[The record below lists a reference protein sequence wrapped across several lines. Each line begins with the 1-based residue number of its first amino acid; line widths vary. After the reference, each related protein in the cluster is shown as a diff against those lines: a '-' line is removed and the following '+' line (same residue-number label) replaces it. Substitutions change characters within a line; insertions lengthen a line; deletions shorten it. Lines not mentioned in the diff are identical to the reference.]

1 MKFNRVLFLLLLV
14 CTTMFS
20 ASAQDMI
27 VKKNGTIIKA
37 KVIKDGSSEVEYNK
51 WTNQN
56 GPIYSISVNELFA
69 INYQNGEKDMFEN
82 NQNKTTQQKESING
96 EINSPKEIPAILA
109 SDNSILIKSYTNQVL
124 QAKKPRFKEKQA
136 RLMYPVYGITC
147 NSVLSDSHITI
158 SFSKVY
164 TKYNTKY
171 IPESVVGYS
180 ISIENKS
187 DETIYIDL
195 ANSFK
200 IDDMGN
206 SISYFSNKTYTT
218 NKSSSSGGSLNLGAV
233 TGAIGMGGAVGTLA
247 NGVNVGGGS
256 TKGTSVT
263 ETEERI
269 MIIPPHGKR
278 TLPLEKESTKKD
290 IIEKPETFRP
300 NKRFSAIN
308 IMLHQYKDIY
318 TEENSP
324 SKYRRIITYS
334 TNPNFDTYTRLN
346 VCIFWKGV
354 LGEYH
359 SSLKY
364 LQVNDIDMQATD
376 WKHLIVGHYTGTG
389 SF

>member
-37 KVIKDGSSEVEYNK
+37 KVIKVGSSEVEYKK

-69 INYQNGEKDMFEN
+69 INYQNGEKDMFET
-82 NQNKTTQQKESING
+82 NQNKKKKKKESING

-164 TKYNTKY
+164 TKYNSKY

-290 IIEKPETFRP
+290 IIEKPEKFRP

-354 LGEYH
+354 LGEYS

-376 WKHLIVGHYTGTG
+376 WKHLIVGQEVSTN
-389 SF
+389 

>member
-14 CTTMFS
+14 CTTVFS
-20 ASAQDMI
+20 ASAQDMV
-27 VKKNGTIIKA
+27 VKKDGTIIKA
-37 KVIKDGSSEVEYNK
+37 KVIKVGSSEVEYKK

-56 GPIYSISVNELFA
+56 GPIYSISVNELLA

-124 QAKKPRFKEKQA
+124 QAKKPKFKEKQA
-136 RLMYPVYGITC
+136 RMMFPVYGITC

-158 SFSKVY
+158 SFSKIY
-164 TKYNTKY
+164 TKYK
-171 IPESVVGYS
+171 PKVLDGYS

-206 SISYFSNKTYTT
+206 SVPYFSNKTYTT

-278 TLPLEKESTKKD
+278 TLPLEKVSTKKE
-290 IIEKPETFRP
+290 IIENTEEFRP
-300 NKRFSAIN
+300 NKRLSAIN
-308 IMLHQYKDIY
+308 LMYHQYKDIY

-346 VCIFWKGV
+346 VCIFWKGA
-354 LGEYH
+354 LGNYNC
-359 SSLKY
+359 SLKY
-364 LQVNDIDMQATD
+364 LYINDIDMQATD
-376 WKHLIVGHYTGTG
+376 WNHLIVGQEVSTNWK
-389 SF
+389 

>member
-14 CTTMFS
+14 CTTIFS

-37 KVIKDGSSEVEYNK
+37 KVIKVGSSEVEYKK

>member
-37 KVIKDGSSEVEYNK
+37 KVIKVGSSEVEYKK

-290 IIEKPETFRP
+290 IIEKPEKFRP

-324 SKYRRIITYS
+324 SKYRRIS
-334 TNPNFDTYTRLN
+334 
-346 VCIFWKGV
+346 K
-354 LGEYH
+354 
-359 SSLKY
+359 
-364 LQVNDIDMQATD
+364 
-376 WKHLIVGHYTGTG
+376 
-389 SF
+389 

>member
-1 MKFNRVLFLLLLV
+1 MKFNRVLFLLLLI
-14 CTTMFS
+14 CTTVFS
-20 ASAQDMI
+20 ASAQDMV
-27 VKKNGTIIKA
+27 VKKDGTIIKA
-37 KVIKDGSSEVEYNK
+37 KVIKVGSSEVEYKK

-56 GPIYSISVNELFA
+56 GPIYSISVNELLA

-136 RLMYPVYGITC
+136 RMMFPVYGITC

-158 SFSKVY
+158 SFSKIY
-164 TKYNTKY
+164 TKYK
-171 IPESVVGYS
+171 PKVLDGYS

-206 SISYFSNKTYTT
+206 SVPYFSNKTYTT
-218 NKSSSSGGSLNLGAV
+218 NKSGSSGGSLNLGAV

-278 TLPLEKESTKKD
+278 TLPLEKVSTKKE
-290 IIEKPETFRP
+290 IIENTEEFRP
-300 NKRFSAIN
+300 NKRLSAIN
-308 IMLHQYKDIY
+308 LMYHQYKDIY

-346 VCIFWKGV
+346 VCIFWKGA
-354 LGEYH
+354 LGNYNC
-359 SSLKY
+359 SLKY
-364 LQVNDIDMQATD
+364 LYINDIDMQATD
-376 WKHLIVGHYTGTG
+376 WNHLIVGQEVSTNWK
-389 SF
+389 

>member
-1 MKFNRVLFLLLLV
+1 MKFNRVLFLLLLI
-14 CTTMFS
+14 CTTVFS
-20 ASAQDMI
+20 ASAQDMV
-27 VKKNGTIIKA
+27 VKKDGTIIKA
-37 KVIKDGSSEVEYNK
+37 KVIKVGSSEVEYKK

-56 GPIYSISVNELFA
+56 GPIYSISVNELLA

-124 QAKKPRFKEKQA
+124 QAKKPKFKEKQA
-136 RLMYPVYGITC
+136 RMMFPVYGITC

-158 SFSKVY
+158 SFSKIY
-164 TKYNTKY
+164 TKYK
-171 IPESVVGYS
+171 PKVLDGYS

-206 SISYFSNKTYTT
+206 SVPYFSNKTYTT

-278 TLPLEKESTKKD
+278 TLPLEKVSTKKE
-290 IIEKPETFRP
+290 IIENTEEFRP
-300 NKRFSAIN
+300 NKRLSAIN
-308 IMLHQYKDIY
+308 LMYHQYKDIY

-346 VCIFWKGV
+346 VCIFWKGA
-354 LGEYH
+354 LGNYNC
-359 SSLKY
+359 SLKY
-364 LQVNDIDMQATD
+364 LYINDIDMQATD
-376 WKHLIVGHYTGTG
+376 WNHLIVGQEVSTNWK
-389 SF
+389 

>member
-20 ASAQDMI
+20 ASAQDMV

-37 KVIKDGSSEVEYNK
+37 KVIKVGSSEVEYKK

-56 GPIYSISVNELFA
+56 GPIYTISVNELFA

-96 EINSPKEIPAILA
+96 EINFPKEIPAILA

-164 TKYNTKY
+164 SRYNKY

-354 LGEYH
+354 LGEYY

>member
-14 CTTMFS
+14 CTTVFS
-20 ASAQDMI
+20 ASAQDMV
-27 VKKNGTIIKA
+27 VKKDGTIIKA
-37 KVIKDGSSEVEYNK
+37 KVIKVGSSEVEYKK

-56 GPIYSISVNELFA
+56 GPIYSISVNELLA

-124 QAKKPRFKEKQA
+124 QAKKPKFKEKQA
-136 RLMYPVYGITC
+136 RMMFPVYGITC

-158 SFSKVY
+158 SFSKIY
-164 TKYNTKY
+164 TEYKPK
-171 IPESVVGYS
+171 VLDGYS

-206 SISYFSNKTYTT
+206 SVPYFSNKTYTT

-278 TLPLEKESTKKD
+278 TLPLEKVSTKKE
-290 IIEKPETFRP
+290 IIENTEEFRP
-300 NKRFSAIN
+300 NKRLSAIN
-308 IMLHQYKDIY
+308 LMYHQYKDIY

-346 VCIFWKGV
+346 VCIFWKGA
-354 LGEYH
+354 LGNYNC
-359 SSLKY
+359 SLKY
-364 LQVNDIDMQATD
+364 LYINDIDMQATD
-376 WKHLIVGHYTGTG
+376 WNHLIVGQEVSTNWK
-389 SF
+389 

>member
-37 KVIKDGSSEVEYNK
+37 KVIKVGSSEVEYKK

-82 NQNKTTQQKESING
+82 IQNKTTQQKESING

-164 TKYNTKY
+164 TKYNTKL

-290 IIEKPETFRP
+290 IIEKPEKFRP

-354 LGEYH
+354 LGEYY

-376 WKHLIVGHYTGTG
+376 WKHLIVGQEVSTN
-389 SF
+389 

>member
-1 MKFNRVLFLLLLV
+1 
-14 CTTMFS
+14 MF
-20 ASAQDMI
+20 
-27 VKKNGTIIKA
+27 
-37 KVIKDGSSEVEYNK
+37 
-51 WTNQN
+51 
-56 GPIYSISVNELFA
+56 
-69 INYQNGEKDMFEN
+69 
-82 NQNKTTQQKESING
+82 
-96 EINSPKEIPAILA
+96 
-109 SDNSILIKSYTNQVL
+109 
-124 QAKKPRFKEKQA
+124 
-136 RLMYPVYGITC
+136 PVYGITS

-158 SFSKVY
+158 SFSKIY
-164 TKYNTKY
+164 TKYNSKY
-171 IPESVVGYS
+171 IHDFVVGYS

-206 SISYFSNKTYTT
+206 SVSYFSNKTYTT
-218 NKSSSSGGSLNLGAV
+218 NKSGSSGGSLNLGAV
-233 TGAIGMGGAVGTLA
+233 TGAIGMGGVVGTLA

-290 IIEKPETFRP
+290 IIEKPEEFRP
-300 NKRFSAIN
+300 NNRLSAIN

-354 LGEYH
+354 LGEYY
-359 SSLKY
+359 SSLKF
-364 LQVNDIDMQATD
+364 LEVNDIDMQATD
-376 WKHLIVGHYTGTG
+376 WKHLIVGQRALIE
-389 SF
+389 SD

>member
-14 CTTMFS
+14 CTTVFS
-20 ASAQDMI
+20 ASAQDMV
-27 VKKNGTIIKA
+27 VKKDGTIIKA
-37 KVIKDGSSEVEYNK
+37 KVIKVGSSEVEYKK

-56 GPIYSISVNELFA
+56 GPIYSISVNELLA
-69 INYQNGEKDMFEN
+69 INYQTGEKDMFEN

-124 QAKKPRFKEKQA
+124 QAKKPKFKEKQA
-136 RLMYPVYGITC
+136 RMMFPVYGITC

-158 SFSKVY
+158 SFSKIY
-164 TKYNTKY
+164 TKYK
-171 IPESVVGYS
+171 PKVLDGYS

-206 SISYFSNKTYTT
+206 SVPYFSNKTYTT

-278 TLPLEKESTKKD
+278 TLPLEKVSTKKE
-290 IIEKPETFRP
+290 IIENTEEFRP
-300 NKRFSAIN
+300 NKRLSAIN
-308 IMLHQYKDIY
+308 LMYHQYKDIY

-346 VCIFWKGV
+346 VCIFWKGA
-354 LGEYH
+354 LGNYNC
-359 SSLKY
+359 SLKY
-364 LQVNDIDMQATD
+364 LYINDIDMQATD
-376 WKHLIVGHYTGTG
+376 WNHLIVGQEVSTNWK
-389 SF
+389 